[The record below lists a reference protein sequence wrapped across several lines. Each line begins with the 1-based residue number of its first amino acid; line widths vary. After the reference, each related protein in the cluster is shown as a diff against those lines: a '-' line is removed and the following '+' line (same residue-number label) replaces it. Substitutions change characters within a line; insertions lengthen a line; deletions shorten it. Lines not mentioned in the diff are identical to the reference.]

1 MKKIFISFFTFILL
15 VISAN
20 ASEVDSSSN
29 DYQKNYYRK
38 SWNLGVILQTS
49 GFGFNFRKEKFKT
62 ALIKN
67 FWTIEAYNI
76 KSPKEEKSYGSSGD
90 NSKSFIYGKLNHL
103 YVLKAGIGRQKVLF
117 EKEVVRGVQIS
128 TIYNINFALGF
139 LKPVYLEIFT
149 EDQTR
154 SISTERYDPYEHRL
168 GQISGKAGWSQGLGD
183 MLIVPGLSGKFALN
197 FEFAPKDNKIKALET
212 GINVD
217 AFMKPMPIMAFQS
230 DQYVFVN
237 LYLNFQF
244 GRKKY
249 L

>member
-1 MKKIFISFFTFILL
+1 MKKIFISFFTVLIVTL
-15 VISAN
+15 SAE
-20 ASEVDSSSN
+20 ASNVDSTSN
-29 DYQKNYYRK
+29 EYQKNYYRK
-38 SWNLGVILQTS
+38 SWNLGVLAHTS
-49 GFGFNFRKEKFKT
+49 GLGVNFRKEKFKT

-67 FWTIEAYNI
+67 FWTLEGYNI
-76 KSPKEEKSYGSSGD
+76 KSPKEQKSYGSSGD
-90 NSKSFIYGKLNHL
+90 NSKSFIYGKMNHL
-103 YVLKAGIGRQKVLF
+103 YILKGGVGRQKVMF
-117 EKEVVRGVQIS
+117 QKEVIRGVQIS

-149 EDQTR
+149 ADQTR
-154 SISTERYDPYEHRL
+154 SISTERYDPLQHRL
-168 GQISGKAGWSQGLGD
+168 GQISGKAGWTQGVGD

-212 GINVD
+212 GINID